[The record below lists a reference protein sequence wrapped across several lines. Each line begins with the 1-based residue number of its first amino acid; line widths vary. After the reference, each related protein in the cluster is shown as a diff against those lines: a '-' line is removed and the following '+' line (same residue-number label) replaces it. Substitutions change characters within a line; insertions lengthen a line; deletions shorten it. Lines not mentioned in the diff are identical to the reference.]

1 MFSVASS
8 HHYDGLSTILAST
21 EELHQRNEQLGER
34 VRELETALATLQASL
49 SDKPHPLLS
58 DDLLLLKLPPGV
70 AVNMAAVNGDALA
83 KEEEEE
89 DIAEA
94 FGTLHICES
103 CLALSFSLHWFPATS
118 AIDGSGSFYGASAT
132 SELLMQDVEV
142 SLLLIYANWPKLVV
156 QIPVVPAEDEL
167 PVNLLVL
174 SNQFPFNNITT
185 GSTYLLAQMRSLLP
199 PLQDAWRLCEL
210 YFDNAAWLWVEC
222 DRISVFLSFRSRLDT
237 APSLGPISSI

>member
-70 AVNMAAVNGDALA
+70 AVNMAAVNGDTLA
-83 KEEEEE
+83 KEEEEEE

-103 CLALSFSLHWFPATS
+103 GLASSFHLH
-118 AIDGSGSFYGASAT
+118 
-132 SELLMQDVEV
+132 
-142 SLLLIYANWPKLVV
+142 
-156 QIPVVPAEDEL
+156 
-167 PVNLLVL
+167 
-174 SNQFPFNNITT
+174 
-185 GSTYLLAQMRSLLP
+185 
-199 PLQDAWRLCEL
+199 
-210 YFDNAAWLWVEC
+210 
-222 DRISVFLSFRSRLDT
+222 
-237 APSLGPISSI
+237 